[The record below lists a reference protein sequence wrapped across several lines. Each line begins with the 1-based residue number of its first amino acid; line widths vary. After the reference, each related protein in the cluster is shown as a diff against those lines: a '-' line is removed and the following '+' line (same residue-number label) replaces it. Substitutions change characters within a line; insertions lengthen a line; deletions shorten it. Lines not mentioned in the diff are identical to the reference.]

1 MAMDRIV
8 GRTGWD
14 RARFAVSLGLDL
26 VGNASYLGYLLGPG
40 AVATEG
46 TDTIFA
52 PVQALWILVAYQGWG
67 RIPAAIF
74 GGLEELAPGTDGIPT
89 CTLYHI
95 YAMRSK
101 YPESGQTG
109 VLPEPTR

>member
-1 MAMDRIV
+1 MEVKQGQMAMDHIV

-14 RARFAVSLGLDL
+14 RARFVVSLGLDL

-52 PVQALWILVAYQGWG
+52 PVQALWILVASSVSPS
-67 RIPAAIF
+67 R
-74 GGLEELAPGTDGIPT
+74 
-89 CTLYHI
+89 
-95 YAMRSK
+95 
-101 YPESGQTG
+101 
-109 VLPEPTR
+109 